1 MKLLRVE
8 ERLVNPA
15 IEREIAIE
23 QNPDITRAADAR
35 VAGDFEGARRLL
47 EGVLKAEPANVD
59 AWTQR
64 WELGIDAG
72 DGAGASQAGLRLLE
86 LHGRGSDRDLV
97 WTVVNDP
104 RWRELRVTS
113 RFLAVVADMLARAGD
128 GRGAIELYRR
138 IRAEAPAADVA
149 ALRALVSEGE
159 LLARAGDERGA
170 RLAFDSA
177 RGHPGCSEPWV
188 ERIDRALRA
197 APPAR

>member
-1 MKLLRVE
+1 M
-8 ERLVNPA
+8 
-15 IEREIAIE
+15 
-23 QNPDITRAADAR
+23 
-35 VAGDFEGARRLL
+35 
-47 EGVLKAEPANVD
+47 
-59 AWTQR
+59 
-64 WELGIDAG
+64 
-72 DGAGASQAGLRLLE
+72 
-86 LHGRGSDRDLV
+86 

-188 ERIDRALRA
+188 ERIDRALA